1 MTELMTYTELV
12 EETSNITEATDSA
25 DKGETALHV
34 LYAIIG
40 CLGVLG
46 NGLVIFVF
54 LSDFQH
60 FKSITNMLIL
70 NQSVIDFCNS
80 VVFLILRL
88 SPDVHNLP
96 QNFWGQLLCR
106 VWFSE
111 YIMWSL
117 CITSTVN
124 LVFVSLE
131 RYVAVCHPV
140 KHRHTFTQKRAR
152 IGVSCVWIWG
162 FTYQSYWAILHRNSF
177 GDCREY
183 WPSGILQLLLGL
195 VVFILEYL
203 LPLSIM
209 TFAYISIIMMLRKRS
224 KSKSVS
230 CFQRAKKNVTITLI
244 LVFFSYVICW
254 TPTELTYLQYNLGGK
269 YNFEGPLH
277 KTVTILVLC
286 NMCVNPFIYT
296 FKYEQ
301 FKTQLKKIF
310 CSCFWKPQIT
320 TNHMTHVDMTEMNDS

>member
-1 MTELMTYTELV
+1 MTYTELV
-12 EETSNITEATDSA
+12 EDLANITESIDSS
-25 DKGETALHV
+25 DKGEKALHV

-54 LSDFQH
+54 MSDIRQ

-70 NQSVIDFCNS
+70 NQSFIDFCDS

-88 SPDVHNLP
+88 SPTVHNLP

-106 VWFSE
+106 IWFSE
-111 YIMWSL
+111 YIMWAL
-117 CITSTVN
+117 CVTSTVN
-124 LVFVSLE
+124 LVLVSLE
-131 RYVAVCHPV
+131 RYIAVCHPV
-140 KHRHTFTQKRAR
+140 KHRNIFTLKRAR
-152 IGVSCVWIWG
+152 IGIGCAWIWG
-162 FTYQSYWAILHRNSF
+162 FTYQSYWAIVHRNSL
-177 GDCREY
+177 GECQAY
-183 WPSGILQLLLGL
+183 WPSGMLQLLLGL
-195 VVFILEYL
+195 VIFILEYL

-209 TFAYISIIMMLRKRS
+209 TFAYVSIILMLRKRTKS
-224 KSKSVS
+224 KSKMS
-230 CFQRAKKNVTITLI
+230 CFQQAKKNVTITLI

-254 TPTELTYLQYNLGGK
+254 TPTELTYLQYNLGGS
-269 YNFEGPLH
+269 YNFDGALH

-301 FKTQLKKIF
+301 FKTQLRKVFCGCIF
-310 CSCFWKPQIT
+310 KSQMT
-320 TNHMTHVDMTEMNDS
+320 SMTNVDMTEMPDSRT